1 LPHWIGEK
9 QKFCCPSEPQAA
21 VNIGLVIREVVVNL
35 AIPQISGF
43 FSRTM
48 ILANLLSVGQILPDM
63 QAVERRQA
71 IEEIVAMLVESGRI
85 ADSDKP
91 ELLDALKQREETMST
106 GIGFGIAIPHAS
118 SVRVTEVVAG
128 FGRSKAG
135 IEFDS
140 LDNEPVH
147 FIVLFV
153 VPRDQFQTH
162 LRTLAAI
169 AKFLNDRTVREELAN
184 ATDAAS
190 LLSVFENRT
199 PKS

>member
-1 LPHWIGEK
+1 
-9 QKFCCPSEPQAA
+9 
-21 VNIGLVIREVVVNL
+21 
-35 AIPQISGF
+35 
-43 FSRTM
+43 M
-48 ILANLLSVGQILPDM
+48 MLANLLSAEQIIPEM
-63 QAVERRQA
+63 QSGERWQA
-71 IEEIVAMLVESGRI
+71 IEEIVALLVQAGKIEEAHR
-85 ADSDKP
+85 ADV
-91 ELLDALKQREETMST
+91 LAALKQREETMST

-118 SVRVTEVVAG
+118 SDHVTDVVAG

-169 AKFLNDRTVREELAN
+169 AKFLNDRTVRDELASAPG
-184 ATDAAS
+184 ATEI
-190 LLSVFENRT
+190 LQVFTNRSQ
-199 PKS
+199 KS